1 MKQNVH
7 DAPSPS
13 GGELAGNDDATAIPR
28 RIPMAQPWIGDRERE
43 LVAQVLS
50 SDVLALGRF
59 AETFEEQV
67 AALVDRKFGVAC
79 SSGTAGLRMAIR
91 ALGIADGDEVITSPF
106 SFVASADSLL
116 YERAVPSFVD
126 IDNEPWDSTPIL
138 SPRPRGLE
146 PRAFCLSTSSVAR
159 ARSAPSSRSPTSR
172 GWHLIEDACEALGS
186 STHGRPAGSP
196 YRRRFGVRVLSE
208 QAGNDR
214 GRWGRRHG

>member
-13 GGELAGNDDATAIPR
+13 GGELGQATTTPRAIPR

-79 SSGTAGLRMAIR
+79 SSGTAGLHMAIR

-106 SFVASADSLL
+106 SFVASANCLL
-116 YERAVPSFVD
+116 YERAVPRFVD
-126 IDNEPWDSTPIL
+126 IDEETLGLDPDLVAAAAGPRTKGIL
-138 SPRPRGLE
+138 PCPRLR
-146 PRAFCLSTSSVAR
+146 SHR
-159 ARSAPSSRSPTSR
+159 ARSAPSSRSPTVV
-172 GWHLIEDACEALGS
+172 
-186 STHGRPAGSP
+186 AGI
-196 YRRRFGVRVLSE
+196 
-208 QAGNDR
+208 
-214 GRWGRRHG
+214 